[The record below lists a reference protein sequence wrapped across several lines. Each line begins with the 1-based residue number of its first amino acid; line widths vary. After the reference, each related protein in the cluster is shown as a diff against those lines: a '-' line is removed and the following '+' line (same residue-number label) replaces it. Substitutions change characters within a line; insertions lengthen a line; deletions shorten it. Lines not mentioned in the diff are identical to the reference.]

1 MSKIQDLT
9 PRLDE
14 FPVRIRDAKTD
25 HRLTIEQLGDLS
37 GVSTS
42 TISKITS
49 GVQMDP
55 KLSNAAALCAA
66 LDLSM
71 DELLGLDKPTGSVV
85 EMQQRLHAA
94 ELQNAQLTGEVQ
106 RLQTVSGIQAADISA
121 FRSTAYVLGAI
132 SLVLAFLLTGYL
144 VGDAQY
150 PHVGLVR
157 DGALSP
163 LGWVMVSI
171 ICASA
176 VSAAVLVRRAIRRG
190 REE

>member
-9 PRLDE
+9 PRLDA
-14 FPVRIRDAKTD
+14 FSARVRDAKMD
-25 HRLTIEQLGDLS
+25 QRLTIEQLGDLS

-49 GVQMDP
+49 GVQVDP

-71 DELLGLDKPTGSVV
+71 DELLGLDKPTGSAADL
-85 EMQQRLHAA
+85 QQQLHAA

-106 RLQTVSGIQAADISA
+106 RLQTVTDMQAADMSA

-150 PHVGLVR
+150 PHIGLVR

-163 LGWVMVSI
+163 LGWVMVVI
-171 ICASA
+171 ICVSV
-176 VSAAVLVRRAIRRG
+176 VSAAVLVSRAIRRG
-190 REE
+190 REK

>member
-14 FPVRIRDAKTD
+14 FPVRVRDAKAD

-71 DELLGLDKPTGSVV
+71 DELLGLDKPTGSVADL
-85 EMQQRLHAA
+85 QQQLHTA

-106 RLQTVSGIQAADISA
+106 RLQTVAEMQSADMAA
-121 FRSTAYVLGAI
+121 FRSTAYVLGVI

-150 PHVGLVR
+150 PHIGLVR

-163 LGWVMVSI
+163 LGWVMVVI
-171 ICASA
+171 ICVSV
-176 VSAAVLVRRAIRRG
+176 VSAAVLVSRAIRRG
-190 REE
+190 RER

>member
-9 PRLDE
+9 PRLDA
-14 FPVRIRDAKTD
+14 FSARVRDAKMD
-25 HRLTIEQLGDLS
+25 QRLTIEQLGDLS

-49 GVQMDP
+49 GVQVDP

-71 DELLGLDKPTGSVV
+71 DELLGLDKPTGSAADL
-85 EMQQRLHAA
+85 QQQLHAA

-106 RLQTVSGIQAADISA
+106 RLQTVTDMQAADMSA

-150 PHVGLVR
+150 PHIGLVR

-163 LGWVMVSI
+163 LGWVMVVI
-171 ICASA
+171 IC
-176 VSAAVLVRRAIRRG
+176 VSVVAATVLVSRAIRRG
-190 REE
+190 REK